1 MSSRASSEDPSK
13 IELLKDALYQAVVD
27 SGGEGRLWNQRE
39 LLDLDI
45 IPEQNL
51 VLLMKAVQGLCQD
64 FLFKAMNDGRFGLC
78 WRYRPVEDAQKYRT
92 LNQDQSMVYELIDDA
107 GADGIWA
114 RSLKHRLNMHESV
127 LKQCIKHLEAR
138 GYIRDMKSVE
148 NIGKKMYI
156 KATLR
161 PSDRATGG
169 PWYSDGVLDEDFI
182 ESLQELVF
190 DAIRNRSTYLSR
202 VRGGGIKPAPLL
214 SPAAAATARQP
225 KKGVVRGGLPAA
237 ADAKDDTALR
247 GRKRSATEAL
257 AAADDAATH
266 HPAHGTNGGSYPLHQ
281 HQHKHR
287 RRQILLP
294 MPAGYTEYPTVRRIA
309 ELIEQSG
316 VAMNTTLGEA
326 DIQQLVDLLVYDGLL
341 EPVRLPGSHETGYRA
356 LNPSRL
362 EEPAAGSSNGGSG
375 DDPLV
380 AAAAG
385 GNRRAGPKGAPAPL
399 NNGLT
404 ESPCGLCPVFDLC
417 EDGGPVS
424 PANCVY
430 FNRWLGLEEAV
441 TPTAVTAPDED
452 DFEE

>member
-1 MSSRASSEDPSK
+1 MSSRAPSEDPSK
-13 IELLKDALYQAVVD
+13 IELLKDALYQAAVD
-27 SGGEGRLWNQRE
+27 NGGEGRLWSQQ
-39 LLDLDI
+39 DLIDFDI
-45 IPEQNL
+45 IPEGNL
-51 VLLMKAVQGLCQD
+51 DLLIKVVQGLCSD
-64 FLFKAMNDGRFGLC
+64 FLFKTMNDGRIGLC

-92 LNQDQSMVYELIDDA
+92 LNQDQIMVYELIDDA

-169 PWYSDGVLDEDFI
+169 PWYSDGVLDGDFI

-202 VRGGGIKPAPLL
+202 VR
-214 SPAAAATARQP
+214 SSTMTPAAAPTTTTKQP
-225 KKGVVRGGLPAA
+225 KKGVIRGGTSSGTATP
-237 ADAKDDTALR
+237 DATGAGR
-247 GRKRSATEAL
+247 GRKRTADAL
-257 AAADDAATH
+257 STGDDGKKDANGHTNGH
-266 HPAHGTNGGSYPLHQ
+266 HSKHHGTRH
-281 HQHKHR
+281 

-341 EPVRLPGSHETGYRA
+341 EPVRLPNSHETGYRA
-356 LNPSRL
+356 LNASRL
-362 EEPAAGSSNGGSG
+362 EEPSAHGA
-375 DDPLV
+375 DKPDQP
-380 AAAAG
+380 
-385 GNRRAGPKGAPAPL
+385 RTIPKGAPPPL

-441 TPTAVTAPDED
+441 EPAAVTVIEED
-452 DFEE
+452 DFDEE

>member
-1 MSSRASSEDPSK
+1 MSSRAPSEDPSK
-13 IELLKDALYQAVVD
+13 IELLKDALYQAAVD
-27 SGGEGRLWNQRE
+27 NGGEGRLWSQQ
-39 LLDLDI
+39 DLIDFDI
-45 IPEQNL
+45 IPEGNL
-51 VLLMKAVQGLCQD
+51 DLLMKVVQGLCSD
-64 FLFKAMNDGRFGLC
+64 FLFKTMNDGRIGLC

-92 LNQDQSMVYELIDDA
+92 LNQDQIMVYELIDDA

-169 PWYSDGVLDEDFI
+169 PWYSDGVLDGDFI

-202 VRGGGIKPAPLL
+202 VRSSTTTTPVTVSASGAGTKL
-214 SPAAAATARQP
+214 P
-225 KKGVVRGGLPAA
+225 KKGVVRGGTATPDSAAGSGAA
-237 ADAKDDTALR
+237 AR
-247 GRKRSATEAL
+247 GRKRTADAL
-257 AAADDAATH
+257 STGNDDLTKSTTNGHGHVHGH
-266 HPAHGTNGGSYPLHQ
+266 HSKHHHGTGSGSTRH
-281 HQHKHR
+281 

-341 EPVRLPGSHETGYRA
+341 EPVRLPRSHEIGYRA
-356 LNPSRL
+356 LNVSRI
-362 EEPAAGSSNGGSG
+362 EEPSSANGGANG
-375 DDPLV
+375 ADKPEQQ
-380 AAAAG
+380 
-385 GNRRAGPKGAPAPL
+385 RTTPKGAPPPL

-441 TPTAVTAPDED
+441 EPAAVTVLDED
-452 DFEE
+452 DFDEE

>member
-1 MSSRASSEDPSK
+1 MSSRAPSEDPSK
-13 IELLKDALYQAVVD
+13 IELLKDALYQAAVD
-27 SGGEGRLWNQRE
+27 NGGEGRLWSQQ
-39 LLDLDI
+39 DLIDFDI
-45 IPEQNL
+45 IPEGNL
-51 VLLMKAVQGLCQD
+51 DLLMKAVQGLCSD
-64 FLFKAMNDGRFGLC
+64 FLFKTMNDGRIGLC
-78 WRYRPVEDAQKYRT
+78 WRYRPAEDAAKYRT
-92 LNQDQSMVYELIDDA
+92 LNQDQIMVYELIDDA

-169 PWYSDGVLDEDFI
+169 PWYSDGVLDGDFI

-202 VRGGGIKPAPLL
+202 VRTPAPA
-214 SPAAAATARQP
+214 PAATKQP
-225 KKGVVRGGLPAA
+225 KKGVVRGGPEAA
-237 ADAKDDTALR
+237 SAASAAGGTTR
-247 GRKRSATEAL
+247 GRKRTADAL
-257 AAADDAATH
+257 STGGDEKNGGA
-266 HPAHGTNGGSYPLHQ
+266 TNGNGSTHPS
-281 HQHKHR
+281 KHR
-287 RRQILLP
+287 THTTRRQILLP

-326 DIQQLVDLLVYDGLL
+326 DIQQLVNLLVYDGLL

-356 LNPSRL
+356 LNASRL
-362 EEPAAGSSNGGSG
+362 EESSANAPDKPGE
-375 DDPLV
+375 P
-380 AAAAG
+380 
-385 GNRRAGPKGAPAPL
+385 RTTPKGAPPPL

-441 TPTAVTAPDED
+441 EPAAVTVLEED
-452 DFEE
+452 DFDED

>member
-1 MSSRASSEDPSK
+1 MSSRALSEDKSK
-13 IELLKDALYQAVVD
+13 IELLKDALYQSAVD
-27 SGGEGRLWNQRE
+27 NGGEGRLWSQQDLIDFDVIPEGN
-39 LLDLDI
+39 LDLLI
-45 IPEQNL
+45 K
-51 VLLMKAVQGLCQD
+51 VVQGLCSD
-64 FLFKAMNDGRFGLC
+64 FLFKTMNDGRIGLC
-78 WRYRPVEDAQKYRT
+78 WRYRSVEDAQKYRT
-92 LNQDQSMVYELIDDA
+92 LNQDQIMVYELIDDA

-169 PWYSDGVLDEDFI
+169 PWYSDGVLDGEFI

-202 VRGGGIKPAPLL
+202 GRSSTTAPV
-214 SPAAAATARQP
+214 SASAAATKQP
-225 KKGVVRGGLPAA
+225 KKGVVRGGAGPTDAA
-237 ADAKDDTALR
+237 AAAGAATR
-247 GRKRSATEAL
+247 GRKRPAEAL
-257 AAADDAATH
+257 STGNDEVENAAH
-266 HPAHGTNGGSYPLHQ
+266 NHSRH
-281 HQHKHR
+281 HKHNGNR
-287 RRQILLP
+287 HRRQILLP
-294 MPAGYTEYPTVRRIA
+294 MPAGYTGYPTVRRIA

-316 VAMNTTLGEA
+316 VAMNTTLGES

-356 LNPSRL
+356 LNVSRIQ
-362 EEPAAGSSNGGSG
+362 ESTPNGGTVG
-375 DDPLV
+375 TDKPEQQ
-380 AAAAG
+380 
-385 GNRRAGPKGAPAPL
+385 RTTPKGAPLPL

-430 FNRWLGLEEAV
+430 FNRWLGLEETVDPVAV
-441 TPTAVTAPDED
+441 AVVDED
-452 DFEE
+452 DFDEE

>member
-1 MSSRASSEDPSK
+1 MSSRAPSEDPSK
-13 IELLKDALYQAVVD
+13 LELLKDALYQAAVD
-27 SGGEGRLWNQRE
+27 NGGEGRLWSQQ
-39 LLDLDI
+39 DLIDFDI
-45 IPEQNL
+45 IPEGNL
-51 VLLMKAVQGLCQD
+51 DLLMKAVQGLCSD
-64 FLFKAMNDGRFGLC
+64 FLFKTMNDGRIGLC
-78 WRYRPVEDAQKYRT
+78 WRYRPVEDAAKYRT
-92 LNQDQSMVYELIDDA
+92 LNQDQIMVYELIDDA

-169 PWYSDGVLDEDFI
+169 PWYSDGVLDGDFI

-202 VRGGGIKPAPLL
+202 VRTPAP
-214 SPAAAATARQP
+214 AAPTATTKQP
-225 KKGVVRGGLPAA
+225 KKGVVRGDASAA
-237 ADAKDDTALR
+237 ATGATR
-247 GRKRSATEAL
+247 GRKRTADAL
-257 AAADDAATH
+257 STGDDKKDGA
-266 HPAHGTNGGSYPLHQ
+266 TNGHPS
-281 HQHKHR
+281 KHR
-287 RRQILLP
+287 THTTRRQILLP

-356 LNPSRL
+356 LNASRL
-362 EEPAAGSSNGGSG
+362 EESSANAPPGE
-375 DDPLV
+375 P
-380 AAAAG
+380 
-385 GNRRAGPKGAPAPL
+385 RTTPKGAPPPL

-441 TPTAVTAPDED
+441 EPAAVTVLEED
-452 DFEE
+452 DFDED

>member
-1 MSSRASSEDPSK
+1 MASRSPSEDLSK
-13 IELLKDALYQAVVD
+13 IELLKDALYQAAVD
-27 SGGEGRLWNQRE
+27 NGGEGRLWSQQ
-39 LLDLDI
+39 DLIDFDI
-45 IPEQNL
+45 IPEGNL
-51 VLLMKAVQGLCQD
+51 DLLMKVVQGLCSD
-64 FLFKAMNDGRFGLC
+64 FLFKTMNDGRIGLC
-78 WRYRPVEDAQKYRT
+78 WRYRPVEDAAKYRT
-92 LNQDQSMVYELIDDA
+92 LNQDQIMVYELIDDA

-169 PWYSDGVLDEDFI
+169 PWYSDGVLDGDFI

-190 DAIRNRSTYLSR
+190 DVIRNRSTYRSR
-202 VRGGGIKPAPLL
+202 VRSSTTATAP
-214 SPAAAATARQP
+214 SESAATKQP
-225 KKGVVRGGLPAA
+225 KKGVVRGGAA
-237 ADAKDDTALR
+237 AALDATAAAGGTAAATR
-247 GRKRSATEAL
+247 GRKRPADAL
-257 AAADDAATH
+257 STGNDDATTKNTAANGLHGKH
-266 HPAHGTNGGSYPLHQ
+266 HGGSRT
-281 HQHKHR
+281 HR
-287 RRQILLP
+287 REILLP
-294 MPAGYTEYPTVRRIA
+294 MPAGFNNYPTVRRIA

-341 EPVRLPGSHETGYRA
+341 EPVRLPNSHETGYRA
-356 LNPSRL
+356 TNVCRL
-362 EEPAAGSSNGGSG
+362 EEPSANGGVVGS
-375 DDPLV
+375 DKLDQP
-380 AAAAG
+380 
-385 GNRRAGPKGAPAPL
+385 RTTPKGAPPPL

-441 TPTAVTAPDED
+441 EPAAVTVLGED
-452 DFEE
+452 DFDE

>member
-1 MSSRASSEDPSK
+1 MSSRALSEDKSK
-13 IELLKDALYQAVVD
+13 IELLKDALYQAAVD
-27 SGGEGRLWNQRE
+27 NGGEGRLWSQQ
-39 LLDLDI
+39 DLVDFDI
-45 IPEQNL
+45 IPEGNL
-51 VLLMKAVQGLCQD
+51 DLLIKVVQGLCSD
-64 FLFKAMNDGRFGLC
+64 FLFKTMNDGRIGLC

-92 LNQDQSMVYELIDDA
+92 LNQDQIMVYELIDDA

-169 PWYSDGVLDEDFI
+169 PWYSDGVLDGDFI

-202 VRGGGIKPAPLL
+202 GRSSTTAPTT
-214 SPAAAATARQP
+214 SSGTTTTKQP
-225 KKGVVRGGLPAA
+225 KKGVVRGGAAPPAPESAA
-237 ADAKDDTALR
+237 AAGTVAR
-247 GRKRSATEAL
+247 GRKRPADAL
-257 AAADDAATH
+257 ST
-266 HPAHGTNGGSYPLHQ
+266 GNEETKSTNGHGH
-281 HQHKHR
+281 HNKHNGNRHR
-287 RRQILLP
+287 RQVLLP
-294 MPAGYTEYPTVRRIA
+294 MPAGYTGYPTVRRIA

-316 VAMNTTLGEA
+316 VAMNTTLGES

-356 LNPSRL
+356 LNVSRIQ
-362 EEPAAGSSNGGSG
+362 EPSSNSG
-375 DDPLV
+375 ANGADNPEQSKTT
-380 AAAAG
+380 
-385 GNRRAGPKGAPAPL
+385 PKGAPPPL

-430 FNRWLGLEEAV
+430 FSRWLGLEEAV
-441 TPTAVTAPDED
+441 EPVAVTVVDED
-452 DFEE
+452 DFDED

>member
-27 SGGEGRLWNQRE
+27 NGGEGRLWNQRD

-51 VLLMKAVQGLCQD
+51 MLLMKAVQGLCSD

-78 WRYRPVEDAQKYRT
+78 WRYRPAEDAQKYRT
-92 LNQDQSMVYELIDDA
+92 LNQDQIMVYELIDDA

-127 LKQCIKHLEAR
+127 LKQCIKHLEVR

-169 PWYSDGVLDEDFI
+169 PWFSDGTLDEEFI

-202 VRGGGIKPAPLL
+202 AKSTSL
-214 SPAAAATARQP
+214 SAVAAADAPAAPTQKQP
-225 KKGVVRGGLPAA
+225 KKGVIKGEEP
-237 ADAKDDTALR
+237 R
-247 GRKRSATEAL
+247 GRKRPADAL
-257 AAADDAATH
+257 STDDKAATNGV
-266 HPAHGTNGGSYPLHQ
+266 ATNGVNG
-281 HQHKHR
+281 HKKPR

-316 VAMNTTLGEA
+316 VAMNTTLGES

-341 EPVRLPGSHETGYRA
+341 EPVRLPGSSETGYRA
-356 LNPSRL
+356 LNVSRM
-362 EEPAAGSSNGGSG
+362 EEATFSSSAAPVPPPTNPN
-375 DDPLV
+375 D
-380 AAAAG
+380 
-385 GNRRAGPKGAPAPL
+385 RRFPKGAPPPL

-404 ESPCGLCPVFDLC
+404 ESPCGTCPVFDLC

-430 FNRWLGLEEAV
+430 FNRWLGLEEAEE
-441 TPTAVTAPDED
+441 AAAPDALDGDD
-452 DFEE
+452 DFDE

>member
-1 MSSRASSEDPSK
+1 MSSRAPSEDPSK
-13 IELLKDALYQAVVD
+13 IELLKDALYQAAVD
-27 SGGEGRLWNQRE
+27 NGGEGRLWSQQ
-39 LLDLDI
+39 DLIDFDI
-45 IPEQNL
+45 IPEANL
-51 VLLMKAVQGLCQD
+51 DLLMKVVQGLCSD
-64 FLFKAMNDGRFGLC
+64 FLFKTMNDGRIGLC

-92 LNQDQSMVYELIDDA
+92 LNQDQIMVYELIDDA

-169 PWYSDGVLDEDFI
+169 PWYSDGVLDGDFI

-202 VRGGGIKPAPLL
+202 VRSSTTTPNTSSSG
-214 SPAAAATARQP
+214 AAATKQP
-225 KKGVVRGGLPAA
+225 KKGVVRGGTATPDSAA
-237 ADAKDDTALR
+237 STGVAAR
-247 GRKRSATEAL
+247 GRKRPADAL
-257 AAADDAATH
+257 STGNDDTKST
-266 HPAHGTNGGSYPLHQ
+266 TNGHHS
-281 HQHKHR
+281 KHHGAR
-287 RRQILLP
+287 HRRQILLP

-356 LNPSRL
+356 LNVSRI
-362 EEPAAGSSNGGSG
+362 EEPSTNGGANG
-375 DDPLV
+375 TEKPEQQ
-380 AAAAG
+380 
-385 GNRRAGPKGAPAPL
+385 RTTPKGAPPPL

-441 TPTAVTAPDED
+441 EPAAVTVLDDD
-452 DFEE
+452 DFGEE

>member
-1 MSSRASSEDPSK
+1 MSSRALSEDTSK
-13 IELLKDALYQAVVD
+13 IELLKDALYQAAVD
-27 SGGEGRLWNQRE
+27 NGGEGRLWSQQ
-39 LLDLDI
+39 DLVDFDI
-45 IPEQNL
+45 IPEGNL
-51 VLLMKAVQGLCQD
+51 DLLIKVVQGLCSD
-64 FLFKAMNDGRFGLC
+64 FLFKTMNDGRIGLC

-92 LNQDQSMVYELIDDA
+92 LNQDQIMVYELIDDA

-169 PWYSDGVLDEDFI
+169 PWYSDGVLDGDFI

-202 VRGGGIKPAPLL
+202 GRSSTTAPTT
-214 SPAAAATARQP
+214 SSATTTTKQP
-225 KKGVVRGGLPAA
+225 KKGVVRGGTATPDSAA
-237 ADAKDDTALR
+237 AAGTVAR
-247 GRKRSATEAL
+247 GRKRPADAL
-257 AAADDAATH
+257 STGNEESKSVNG
-266 HPAHGTNGGSYPLHQ
+266 HGHQSKHNGNRH
-281 HQHKHR
+281 

-316 VAMNTTLGEA
+316 VAMNTTLGES

-356 LNPSRL
+356 LNVSRIQEPS
-362 EEPAAGSSNGGSG
+362 ANGGANGADKPEQS
-375 DDPLV
+375 
-380 AAAAG
+380 
-385 GNRRAGPKGAPAPL
+385 RTTPKGAPPPL

-430 FNRWLGLEEAV
+430 FSRWLGLEEAV
-441 TPTAVTAPDED
+441 EPVAVTVVDED
-452 DFEE
+452 EFDED

>member
-1 MSSRASSEDPSK
+1 MSSRSPSEDPSK
-13 IELLKDALYQAVVD
+13 IELLKDALYQAAVD
-27 SGGEGRLWNQRE
+27 NGGEGRLWSQQ
-39 LLDLDI
+39 DLIDFDV
-45 IPEQNL
+45 IPEGNL
-51 VLLMKAVQGLCQD
+51 DLLMKAVQGLCSD
-64 FLFKAMNDGRFGLC
+64 FLFKTMNDGRIGLC
-78 WRYRPVEDAQKYRT
+78 WRYRTVEDAAKYRT
-92 LNQDQSMVYELIDDA
+92 LNQDQIMVYELIDDA

-127 LKQCIKHLEAR
+127 LKQCIKHLETR

-169 PWYSDGVLDEDFI
+169 PWYSDGVLDGDFI

-202 VRGGGIKPAPLL
+202 VRTAAPAA
-214 SPAAAATARQP
+214 SAASAASAAATKQP
-225 KKGVVRGGLPAA
+225 KKGVVRGGTKDASPGSTTAA
-237 ADAKDDTALR
+237 VGVTR
-247 GRKRSATEAL
+247 GRKRTADAL
-257 AAADDAATH
+257 STGGDNNKKETNGHASKHRSHTH
-266 HPAHGTNGGSYPLHQ
+266 HTA
-281 HQHKHR
+281 

-341 EPVRLPGSHETGYRA
+341 EPVRLPGSHDTGYRA
-356 LNPSRL
+356 LNAARL
-362 EEPAAGSSNGGSG
+362 DEASASSSSHAPDTPGEP
-375 DDPLV
+375 
-380 AAAAG
+380 
-385 GNRRAGPKGAPAPL
+385 RTTPKGAPPPL

-430 FNRWLGLEEAV
+430 FNRWLGLEEALE
-441 TPTAVTAPDED
+441 PAAVTVLAED
-452 DFEE
+452 DFDED